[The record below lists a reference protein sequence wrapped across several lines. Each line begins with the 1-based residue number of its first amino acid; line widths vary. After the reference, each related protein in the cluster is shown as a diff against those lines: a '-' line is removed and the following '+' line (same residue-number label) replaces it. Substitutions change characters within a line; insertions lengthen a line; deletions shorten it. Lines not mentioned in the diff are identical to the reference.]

1 MFHIIVIGESGRV
14 IAEMDEDDYESFI
27 IKCYNFREDNSL
39 DMLRVSYT
47 DKSGKGYTV
56 TTETLNEMIDTWLDP
71 GFMFT
76 IGYPLQY

>member
-1 MFHIIVIGESGRV
+1 MFHITVIGESGRV
-14 IAEMDEDDYESFI
+14 MAEMDEEDYESFI

-39 DMLRVSYT
+39 DMLRVSHT
-47 DKSGKGYTV
+47 DKAGKAYMLTS
-56 TTETLNEMIDTWLDP
+56 ETLNEMIDTWLDP

>member
-1 MFHIIVIGESGRV
+1 MFHITVIGESGRV
-14 IAEMDEDDYESFI
+14 MAEMDEEDYESFI

-47 DKSGKGYTV
+47 DKAGKAYMLTS
-56 TTETLNEMIDTWLDP
+56 ETLNEMIDTWLDP